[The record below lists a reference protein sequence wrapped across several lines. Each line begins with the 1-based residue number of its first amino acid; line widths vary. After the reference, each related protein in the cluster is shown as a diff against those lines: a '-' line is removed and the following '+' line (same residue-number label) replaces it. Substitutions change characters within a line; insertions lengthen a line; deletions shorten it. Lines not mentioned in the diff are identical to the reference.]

1 LSILEARALRKT
13 FRLSPRR
20 GHVQHAVDGV
30 DCAFQ
35 AGEVAGVVGE
45 SGSGKSTLARLLL
58 RLQEPSSGRV
68 FFDGRDIG
76 ALPASELRGLRRQM
90 QIVLQD
96 PYSTLDPRIR
106 VEESLLEPLVIH
118 GLLPPRRDRDA
129 WIDATLAS
137 VGLRAEIRGR
147 FPAELSGGQC
157 QRLSIARALALQ
169 PRLVVLDEP
178 TAALDVSV
186 QAQLIALL
194 ERLRSERDVTL
205 LFISHDLALVRYF
218 CERVLVV
225 YRGRVVES
233 MPASARP
240 RHHYTRFL
248 FDSAPALDALR
259 QRRRPVVK
267 PTPGA
272 GGELRRG
279 CAYAARCPAARPV
292 CAECVPTLTA
302 AASNH
307 HVACHYPLP

>member
-1 LSILEARALRKT
+1 
-13 FRLSPRR
+13 
-20 GHVQHAVDGV
+20 
-30 DCAFQ
+30 
-35 AGEVAGVVGE
+35 
-45 SGSGKSTLARLLL
+45 
-58 RLQEPSSGRV
+58 
-68 FFDGRDIG
+68 
-76 ALPASELRGLRRQM
+76 M

-118 GLLPPRRDRDA
+118 GLLPARSERDA
-129 WIDATLAS
+129 WIDAALAS

-194 ERLRSERDVTL
+194 ERLRSEREVTL

-218 CERVLVV
+218 CERVLVF
-225 YRGRVVES
+225 YRGRIVES
-233 MPASARP
+233 MPTSARP

-248 FDSAPALDALR
+248 FDSAPTLDASR
-259 QRRRPVVK
+259 KRRRPVMK
-267 PTPGA
+267 PASSA
-272 GGELRRG
+272 GDEPPRG
-279 CAYAARCPAARPV
+279 CAYAARCPAAQPV
-292 CAECVPTLTA
+292 CAERVPAPTA
-302 AASNH
+302 ASSDH
-307 HVACHYPLP
+307 HVACHNPLP